1 MSMNK
6 EIQNPKYWGEADS
19 WIVNT
24 PHGRKT
30 RKEIHHIIKLWSKDT
45 SYIRLERLLKLESV
59 QVLKTYL
66 ERENA
71 IPKEVGE
78 RVGEVM
84 KWKKVRHGRS
94 RQYATCRV
102 WKKGKLDCNC

>member
-6 EIQNPKYWGEADS
+6 EIQNPKYWGEANS

-30 RKEIHHIIKLWSKDT
+30 RKEIKHIIEMWSRDT
-45 SYIRLERLLKLESV
+45 SYTRLVKLLKVGSISV
-59 QVLKTYL
+59 IKMYL

-78 RVGEVM
+78 RVGEIM
-84 KWKKVRHGRS
+84 KCKKVRYWRS
-94 RQYATCRV
+94 KQYAVCRV
-102 WKKGKLDCNC
+102 WKKGKLDSNS